1 MKSIVVGSFKFLEAH
16 SGFKM
21 PLIVIYENPLGHD
34 GWFVGRLFNLEE
46 PTNYIVKAKTLEEIE
61 LKIPSRFIR
70 FNRHISDDKHIVCT
84 YL

>member
-1 MKSIVVGSFKFLEAH
+1 MKSIVLENFMFLEAN
-16 SGFKM
+16 SEFKM

-46 PTNYIVKAKTLEEIE
+46 PTNYILKAKTLEEIE
-61 LKIPSRFIR
+61 KKIPSRLIR
-70 FNRHISDDKHIVCT
+70 FNRHPSDDKHIVCT